1 MRVCVCVLVCVCVCV
16 CVCLCVC
23 THTHTHTH
31 TGAWTL
37 GQVGEYMTRGAEGA
51 SVELVLLDATGRR
64 KNVALVRQRV

>member
-1 MRVCVCVLVCVCVCV
+1 VCVCTH
-16 CVCLCVC
+16 

-37 GQVGEYMTRGAEGA
+37 GQVGEYMARGAQGA

-64 KNVALVRQRV
+64 KIVALVRQGV